1 MNLICNLSDYN
12 YNNVFFMEKRN
23 NMLLSGNF
31 TKLLYSDENVTLN
44 SIYVDVNMRY

>member
-23 NMLLSGNF
+23 NMLLSEI
-31 TKLLYSDENVTLN
+31 LLNYYIQMKMLH
-44 SIYVDVNMRY
+44 